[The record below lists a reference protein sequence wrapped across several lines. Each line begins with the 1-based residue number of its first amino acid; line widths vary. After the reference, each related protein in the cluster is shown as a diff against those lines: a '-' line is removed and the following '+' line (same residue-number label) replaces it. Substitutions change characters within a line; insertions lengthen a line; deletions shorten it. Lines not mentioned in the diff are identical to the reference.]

1 MSNFWKT
8 DISKRI
14 QYYNVNRTSAFSRLW
29 PQKSGTKKISKTGL
43 LILHPQFPDH
53 QEKTHDTSNL
63 GVFGRLYHPTTTVHE
78 WHSHSLS
85 SGIILVVVVKN
96 LLVYL
101 FRLHIRKTKP
111 RNITAIKK
119 LKSQTLQGCTIHVL
133 LLKFSLSQGWS
144 GLCMCEVKGRKG
156 SMRESERTSQD
167 LKSRSG
173 CRAVSTIVY

>member
-1 MSNFWKT
+1 MRFRDFGHK
-8 DISKRI
+8 
-14 QYYNVNRTSAFSRLW
+14 
-29 PQKSGTKKISKTGL
+29 
-43 LILHPQFPDH
+43 
-53 QEKTHDTSNL
+53 NL
-63 GVFGRLYHPTTTVHE
+63 GLRKLAKLDCWFYIRNFLIIKKKHTILPILEFLDDYTIPQLLRTTVHE

-133 LLKFSLSQGWS
+133 LLKFSPSQGWS

-156 SMRESERTSQD
+156 SMRASERTSQD